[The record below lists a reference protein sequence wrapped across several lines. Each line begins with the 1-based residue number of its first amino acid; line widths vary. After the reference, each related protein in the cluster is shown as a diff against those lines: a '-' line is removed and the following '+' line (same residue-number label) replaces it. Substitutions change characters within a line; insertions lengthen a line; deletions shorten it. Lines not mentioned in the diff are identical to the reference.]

1 MEQELYHYG
10 ILGMKWG
17 IRRYQ
22 NPDGSLTSAGRKRYS
37 GAEGQRKLSKDISQ
51 INARISKSEFKG
63 NTSEV
68 EFLKKMRDSLVDET
82 KKYYDSFSADEKKF
96 QELMKKD
103 ISQLST
109 QDLQFMNN
117 RIQAKNAYASNT
129 ESYASKFMRTVATQ
143 VASQLAAEY
152 LRVGA
157 KKVLGYSGK
166 KVSSFATKQKF
177 EWQARRNERQDR
189 ENAKQKRS

>member
-1 MEQELYHYG
+1 MEYELYHHG

-22 NPDGSLTSAGRKRYS
+22 NSDGTLTAAGRKRYS
-37 GAEGQRKLSKDISQ
+37 GVEGQRKLSKDISQ
-51 INARISKSEFKG
+51 INSKISKLESK
-63 NTSEV
+63 NVTSEA
-68 EFLKKMRDSLVDET
+68 EFLKKMRDSLADEMN
-82 KKYYDSFSADEKKF
+82 KHYDSFSADEKKF
-96 QELMKKD
+96 RELMKKD

-177 EWQARRNERQDR
+177 EWQARRNEKQDR
-189 ENAKQKRS
+189 KNAK